1 MQVGVVRK
9 SSFGRLFFDFAL
21 VGFASTPLF
30 IALAGGLKYDE
41 DFVSAAFVNGIL
53 KTADYRELKT
63 AIYGGE
69 KYPLMAVMDIP
80 YEL

>member
-1 MQVGVVRK
+1 MTEQPMFNGI
-9 SSFGRLFFDFAL
+9 
-21 VGFASTPLF
+21 PLRTTSG
-30 IALAGGLKYDE
+30 I
-41 DFVSAAFVNGIL
+41 VNGII

-69 KYPLMAVMDIP
+69 KYPLMTVMDIP

>member
-1 MQVGVVRK
+1 MIIFPQKTSTDSIVR
-9 SSFGRLFFDFAL
+9 G
-21 VGFASTPLF
+21 
-30 IALAGGLKYDE
+30 
-41 DFVSAAFVNGIL
+41 VNGIL

>member
-1 MQVGVVRK
+1 MRVNPRATRAYIVPAIIPLKISCSSISVGTRP
-9 SSFGRLFFDFAL
+9 FFLHFL
-21 VGFASTPLF
+21 ICP
-30 IALAGGLKYDE
+30 YY
-41 DFVSAAFVNGIL
+41 VNGII
-53 KTADYRELKT
+53 KTADYGEIIT

>member
-1 MQVGVVRK
+1 MLIIDEFGYLLHDKEAGPLFYQVGV
-9 SSFGRLFFDFAL
+9 
-21 VGFASTPLF
+21 
-30 IALAGGLKYDE
+30 
-41 DFVSAAFVNGIL
+41 NGII
-53 KTADYRELKT
+53 KTADYGELIT